1 MDVQIGAAIHGES
14 GAENSMNEGED
25 PNDRIP
31 SSSGV
36 IHNDTE
42 NQIEEENLLH
52 SEMPDIDEAVIEELQ
67 QDGGL
72 GRAHTQQTP

>member
-14 GAENSMNEGED
+14 GAENSMNEEDD

-42 NQIEEENLLH
+42 NQIDDENLLH
-52 SEMPDIDEAVIEELQ
+52 SEMPVLDETVIE
-67 QDGGL
+67 D
-72 GRAHTQQTP
+72 H

>member
-14 GAENSMNEGED
+14 GAENSMNEEED

-36 IHNDTE
+36 ILNDTQ
-42 NQIEEENLLH
+42 NQIEDENLLH
-52 SEMPDIDEAVIEELQ
+52 SEMPVLDETVIE
-67 QDGGL
+67 D
-72 GRAHTQQTP
+72 H